1 MLDDLISRQPP
12 LPDNTVMKE
21 RLLCIEVQL
30 DHILCDLR
38 AIPWGMA
45 PPPVE
50 SEPSNISLETSSTI
64 R

>member
-1 MLDDLISRQPP
+1 MLDDLISQQPP

-21 RLLCIEVQL
+21 RLLYIEVQL
-30 DHILCDLR
+30 DCILCDLR
-38 AIPWGMA
+38 AIPQDIT

-50 SEPSNISLETSSTI
+50 GEPSDISLETSSTI